1 MLVLARKIGQEI
13 LIDKGQISIKVV
25 TMRGNSVVLGIQASR
40 KIDVDRK
47 EIYLRKLLNPQDEK
61 SATPQENSL

>member
-1 MLVLARKIGQEI
+1 MLLLARKIGEEI
-13 LIDKGQISIKVV
+13 LIDKGQISIKFI

-47 EIYLRKLLNPQDEK
+47 EVYLNKLLNPQGDK
-61 SATPQENSL
+61 PATLQENSL